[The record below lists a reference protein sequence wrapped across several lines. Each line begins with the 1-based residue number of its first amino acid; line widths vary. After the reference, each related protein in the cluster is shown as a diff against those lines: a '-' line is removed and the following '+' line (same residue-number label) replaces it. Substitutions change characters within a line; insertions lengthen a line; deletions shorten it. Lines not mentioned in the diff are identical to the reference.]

1 MKPNKKQI
9 KELNRIEL
17 NRIELNLAKAISTIL
32 HLQDEN
38 NVQQIIDAITYI
50 FNAIHCLDDKTSEQD
65 AIDVYNMVQQLELIQ
80 MPASVY
86 KS

>member
-1 MKPNKKQI
+1 MRLNKKQI
-9 KELNRIEL
+9 KELSKIEL
-17 NRIELNLAKAISTIL
+17 KSNLAKAISIIL

-38 NVQQIIDAITYI
+38 NAQQIIDAITYI
-50 FNAIHCLDDKTSEQD
+50 FNAIHCIDDKTSDQD

>member
-1 MKPNKKQI
+1 MRLNKKQV
-9 KELNRIEL
+9 KELSKIEL
-17 NRIELNLAKAISTIL
+17 KSNLAKAISIIL
-32 HLQDEN
+32 HLQNEDN
-38 NVQQIIDAITYI
+38 GQQIIDAITYI
-50 FNAIHCLDDKTSEQD
+50 FDAVHCIDDKTSDQD

>member
-1 MKPNKKQI
+1 MRLNKKQV
-9 KELNRIEL
+9 KELSKIEL
-17 NRIELNLAKAISTIL
+17 KSNLAKAISIIL

-38 NVQQIIDAITYI
+38 NAQQIIDSITYI

>member
-1 MKPNKKQI
+1 MRLNKKQV
-9 KELNRIEL
+9 KELSKIEL
-17 NRIELNLAKAISTIL
+17 KSNLAKAISIIL

-38 NVQQIIDAITYI
+38 NAQQIIESITYI

>member
-1 MKPNKKQI
+1 MRLNKKQV

-17 NRIELNLAKAISTIL
+17 KSNLAKAISIIL

-38 NVQQIIDAITYI
+38 NAQQIIDAIAYI
-50 FNAIHCLDDKTSEQD
+50 FNAIHCLDNKTSEQD
-65 AIDVYNMVQQLELIQ
+65 AIDVYNMVQQLELMQ

>member
-1 MKPNKKQI
+1 MRLNKKQV
-9 KELNRIEL
+9 KELSKIEL
-17 NRIELNLAKAISTIL
+17 KSNLAKAISIIL
-32 HLQDEN
+32 HLQNEDN
-38 NVQQIIDAITYI
+38 GQQIIDSITYI
-50 FNAIHCLDDKTSEQD
+50 FNAIHCLDNKTSEQD

>member
-1 MKPNKKQI
+1 MRLNKKQV
-9 KELNRIEL
+9 KELSKIEL
-17 NRIELNLAKAISTIL
+17 KSNLAKAISIIL
-32 HLQDEN
+32 HLQNEN
-38 NVQQIIDAITYI
+38 NAQQIIDAITYI

-80 MPASVY
+80 MPSSVY

>member
-17 NRIELNLAKAISTIL
+17 KSNLAKAISTIL
-32 HLQDEN
+32 HLQNEDN
-38 NVQQIIDAITYI
+38 GQQIIDAITYI
-50 FNAIHCLDDKTSEQD
+50 FNAIHYINSDTANQD
-65 AIDVYNMVQQLELIQ
+65 TQEIYNLVMDMELLNK
-80 MPASVY
+80 PLTKY

>member
-1 MKPNKKQI
+1 MRLNKKQV
-9 KELNRIEL
+9 KELSKIEL
-17 NRIELNLAKAISTIL
+17 KSNLAKAISIIL

-38 NVQQIIDAITYI
+38 NVQQIIDSITYI
-50 FNAIHCLDDKTSEQD
+50 FNAVHCLDDKTSEQD

>member
-1 MKPNKKQI
+1 MRLNKKQV
-9 KELNRIEL
+9 KELSKIEL
-17 NRIELNLAKAISTIL
+17 KSNLAKAISTIL
-32 HLQDEN
+32 HLQNEN
-38 NVQQIIDAITYI
+38 NVQQIIDSITYI

>member
-1 MKPNKKQI
+1 MRLNKKQV
-9 KELNRIEL
+9 KELSKIEL
-17 NRIELNLAKAISTIL
+17 KSNLAKSISIIL
-32 HLQDEN
+32 HLQNEDN
-38 NVQQIIDAITYI
+38 GQQIIDAITYI

>member
-1 MKPNKKQI
+1 MKLNKKQV
-9 KELNRIEL
+9 KELSKIEL
-17 NRIELNLAKAISTIL
+17 KSNLAKAISIIL
-32 HLQDEN
+32 HLQNED

-50 FNAIHCLDDKTSEQD
+50 FNAIHYLDDKTSEQD

>member
-1 MKPNKKQI
+1 MGLNKKQV
-9 KELNRIEL
+9 KELSKIEL
-17 NRIELNLAKAISTIL
+17 KSNLAKAISIIL

-38 NVQQIIDAITYI
+38 NVQQIIDSITHI

>member
-1 MKPNKKQI
+1 MRLNKKQV
-9 KELNRIEL
+9 KELSKIEL
-17 NRIELNLAKAISTIL
+17 KSNLAKAISIIL
-32 HLQDEN
+32 HLQNEN
-38 NVQQIIDAITYI
+38 NAQQIIDAITYI

>member
-1 MKPNKKQI
+1 MGLNKKQV
-9 KELNRIEL
+9 KELSKIEL
-17 NRIELNLAKAISTIL
+17 KSNLAKAISTIL

-38 NVQQIIDAITYI
+38 NVQQIIDSITYI

>member
-1 MKPNKKQI
+1 MRLNKKQV
-9 KELNRIEL
+9 KELSKIEL
-17 NRIELNLAKAISTIL
+17 KSNLAKAISIIL
-32 HLQDEN
+32 HLQNEDN
-38 NVQQIIDAITYI
+38 GQQIIDAITYI
-50 FNAIHCLDDKTSEQD
+50 FNAIHCLDDKTSDQD

>member
-1 MKPNKKQI
+1 MRLNKKQV
-9 KELNRIEL
+9 KELSKIEL
-17 NRIELNLAKAISTIL
+17 KSNLAKAISIIL

-38 NVQQIIDAITYI
+38 NAQQIIDAITYI
-50 FNAIHCLDDKTSEQD
+50 FNAIHYLDDKTSEQD

>member
-1 MKPNKKQI
+1 MRLNKKQV
-9 KELNRIEL
+9 KELSKIEL
-17 NRIELNLAKAISTIL
+17 KSNLAKAISIIL
-32 HLQDEN
+32 HLQNEDN
-38 NVQQIIDAITYI
+38 GQQIIDAITYI

>member
-1 MKPNKKQI
+1 MRLNKKQV
-9 KELNRIEL
+9 KELSKIEL
-17 NRIELNLAKAISTIL
+17 KSNLAKTISIIL
-32 HLQDEN
+32 HLQNEDN
-38 NVQQIIDAITYI
+38 GQQIIDAITYI
-50 FNAIHCLDDKTSEQD
+50 FDAVHCIDDKTSDQD

>member
-1 MKPNKKQI
+1 MGLNKKQV
-9 KELNRIEL
+9 KELSKIEL
-17 NRIELNLAKAISTIL
+17 KSNLAKAISTIL

-38 NVQQIIDAITYI
+38 NVQQIIDSITYI
-50 FNAIHCLDDKTSEQD
+50 FNAIHCLDDKTFEQD

>member
-1 MKPNKKQI
+1 MRLNKKQV
-9 KELNRIEL
+9 KELSKIEL
-17 NRIELNLAKAISTIL
+17 KSNLAKAISIIL
-32 HLQDEN
+32 HLQNEDN
-38 NVQQIIDAITYI
+38 GQQIIDAITYI
-50 FNAIHCLDDKTSEQD
+50 FNAVHCIDDKTSDQD

>member
-1 MKPNKKQI
+1 MKPNKKQV
-9 KELNRIEL
+9 KELSKIEL
-17 NRIELNLAKAISTIL
+17 KSNLAKAISIIL
-32 HLQDEN
+32 HLQNEDN
-38 NVQQIIDAITYI
+38 GQQIIDAITYI

>member
-1 MKPNKKQI
+1 MRLNKKQV
-9 KELNRIEL
+9 KELSKIEL
-17 NRIELNLAKAISTIL
+17 KSNLAKAISIIL
-32 HLQDEN
+32 HLQNEDN
-38 NVQQIIDAITYI
+38 GQQIIDAITYI

-65 AIDVYNMVQQLELIQ
+65 AMDVYNMVQQLELIQ

>member
-1 MKPNKKQI
+1 MKPNKKQV
-9 KELNRIEL
+9 KELSKIEL
-17 NRIELNLAKAISTIL
+17 KSNLAKAISIIL
-32 HLQDEN
+32 HLQNEDN
-38 NVQQIIDAITYI
+38 GQQIIDAITYI

-80 MPASVY
+80 MPSSVY

>member
-1 MKPNKKQI
+1 MRLNKKQV
-9 KELNRIEL
+9 KELSKIEL
-17 NRIELNLAKAISTIL
+17 KSNLAKAISIIL

-50 FNAIHCLDDKTSEQD
+50 FDAVHCIDDKTSDQD
-65 AIDVYNMVQQLELIQ
+65 AVDVYNMVQQLELIQ

>member
-1 MKPNKKQI
+1 MRLNKKQV
-9 KELNRIEL
+9 KELSKIEL
-17 NRIELNLAKAISTIL
+17 KSNLAKAISIIL

-50 FNAIHCLDDKTSEQD
+50 FNAIHYLDDKTSEQD

>member
-1 MKPNKKQI
+1 MRLNKKQV
-9 KELNRIEL
+9 KELSKIEL
-17 NRIELNLAKAISTIL
+17 KSNLAKAISIIL

-38 NVQQIIDAITYI
+38 HVQQIIDSITYI

>member
-1 MKPNKKQI
+1 MKLNKKQI

-17 NRIELNLAKAISTIL
+17 KSNLAKAISIIL
-32 HLQDEN
+32 HLQNEDN
-38 NVQQIIDAITYI
+38 AQQIIDAITYI

>member
-1 MKPNKKQI
+1 MRLNKKQV
-9 KELNRIEL
+9 KELSKIEL
-17 NRIELNLAKAISTIL
+17 KSNLAKAISIIL

-38 NVQQIIDAITYI
+38 NAQQIIDAITYI

-80 MPASVY
+80 MPSSVY

>member
-1 MKPNKKQI
+1 MRLNKKQV
-9 KELNRIEL
+9 KELSKIEL
-17 NRIELNLAKAISTIL
+17 KSNLAKAISIIL
-32 HLQDEN
+32 HLQNEDN
-38 NVQQIIDAITYI
+38 GQQIIDAITYI
-50 FNAIHCLDDKTSEQD
+50 FDAVHCLDDKTSEQD

>member
-1 MKPNKKQI
+1 MRLNKKQV
-9 KELNRIEL
+9 KELSKIEL
-17 NRIELNLAKAISTIL
+17 KSNLAKAISIIL

-38 NVQQIIDAITYI
+38 NAQQIIDAITYM